1 MANLATLSR
10 ATAALLAAMCLAG
23 CGTMGDGALTMSS
36 GPSEIPPAAAAAIA
50 GDMVG
55 RLSERIGPARP
66 TVQLKTDGSPFS
78 QALQSSLKSWGY
90 GVVTDGQAQTG
101 PTITLAYVVEPM
113 DGQYLA
119 RLSTSDFD
127 LGRFYRV
134 TTAGAAP
141 SSPLSVLERGQMS

>member
-1 MANLATLSR
+1 MTNLATLTR
-10 ATAALLAAMCLAG
+10 AAAALLTATCLAG
-23 CGTMGDGALTMSS
+23 CGTMGDGALTASS

-55 RLSERIGPARP
+55 QLTERIGPARP
-66 TVQLKTDGSPFS
+66 TVQLKTDSSPFS
-78 QALQSSLKSWGY
+78 QALQSSLKTWGY
-90 GVVTDGQAQTG
+90 GVVTDGQVQTG
-101 PTITLAYVVEPM
+101 STITLAYVVEPM

-119 RLSTSDFD
+119 RLSTNDFD

-134 TTAGAAP
+134 TTTGAAP

>member
-1 MANLATLSR
+1 MSNLAPLSR
-10 ATAALLAAMCLAG
+10 AVSALLAALCLAG
-23 CGTMGDGALTMSS
+23 CGTMGDGALTASS
-36 GPSEIPPAAAAAIA
+36 APAEIPPAAAAAIA

-55 RLSERIGPARP
+55 RLSERIGPTRP
-66 TVQLKTDGSPFS
+66 TIHLKSDGSPFS
-78 QALQSSLKSWGY
+78 QALQTSLKTWGY
-90 GVVTDGQAQTG
+90 GVVTDGQTQSG
-101 PTITLAYVVEPM
+101 PSITLAYVVEPM

-141 SSPLSVLERGQMS
+141 SSPLSVMERGQVS